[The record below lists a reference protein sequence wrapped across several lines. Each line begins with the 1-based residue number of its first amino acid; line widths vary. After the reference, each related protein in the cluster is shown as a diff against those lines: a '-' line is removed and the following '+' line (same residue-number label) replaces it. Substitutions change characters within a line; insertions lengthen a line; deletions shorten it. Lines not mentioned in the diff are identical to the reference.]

1 MSSKEQK
8 TDSALLETLRR
19 AGYKITPARVAVLET
34 IEQEGDHLHPA
45 EILANARRRYP
56 ALGRA
61 TVYRTLDLLTQ
72 LGIVRPIYV
81 GEEGPTYIR
90 SRGGHHHLVCS
101 RCGLIQDFDTCTSD
115 EIADE
120 LAARFNFKI
129 SSHLLE
135 FYGLC
140 AACRSEN

>member
-1 MSSKEQK
+1 MDTNIHQ
-8 TDSALLETLRR
+8 TDPALLKRLRN

-34 IEQEGDHLHPA
+34 IEQEGEHLHPA
-45 EILANARRRYP
+45 EILATAKQRYP
-56 ALGRA
+56 GLGRA
-61 TVYRTLDLLTQ
+61 TVYRTLELLTQ

-101 RCGLIQDFDTCTSD
+101 RCGLIQDFDSCSSD

-120 LAARFNFKI
+120 LATRFNFEI

-140 AACRSEN
+140 ANCRVNN